1 MNCNICNNHIEAE
14 RLAVLPET
22 RSCSV
27 CSRKYDLVKPKR
39 GILVFD
45 HKTGGTLQSMSQ
57 DFYNENKK
65 YFKANGAR
73 SVVKNFSKHIC
84 R

>member
-1 MNCNICNNHIEAE
+1 MNCKICSYTIELE
-14 RLAVLPET
+14 RLEVLPET
-22 RSCSV
+22 TTCSSCAK
-27 CSRKYDLVKPKR
+27 KYNLVKPKR

-45 HKTGGTLQSMSQ
+45 HKTGGVLQSMSE